1 MNNTESFRGPIY
13 NSKRCSN
20 TPLEKLVEES
30 DKQKLD
36 LDKSWRQLEN
46 SNRNLSVKGLIRD
59 KHDTFEGY
67 RPLTVNRSSSGKK
80 IGLGV
85 LAGVVGVGLAATILY
100 GVFSDNQAPSQSN
113 YNSETGR
120 YQLPKE

>member
-1 MNNTESFRGPIY
+1 MNNIESFRGSIY

-30 DKQKLD
+30 DKQKLN
-36 LDKSWRQLEN
+36 LNKSWRQLEN
-46 SNRNLSVKGLIRD
+46 SDRNLSVKGLIRD

-67 RPLTVNRSSSGKK
+67 RPLTINKSSSGKK
-80 IGLGV
+80 GGLGIV
-85 LAGVVGVGLAATILY
+85 AGVVTVGLAATILY

-113 YNSETGR
+113 YNPETGR
-120 YQLPKE
+120 YQLKE

>member
-1 MNNTESFRGPIY
+1 MNNTEGFRGPLY

-20 TPLEKLVEES
+20 RSLDELVNDASKLSKELKGEWEKVKCS
-30 DKQKLD
+30 D
-36 LDKSWRQLEN
+36 EA
-46 SNRNLSVKGLIRD
+46 LSVKGLIRD
-59 KHDTFEGY
+59 NQDSFEGY

-85 LAGVVGVGLAATILY
+85 VAGVVGVGLAATILY
-100 GVFSDNQAPSQSN
+100 GVFSDNRAPPQSN